1 MTVAK
6 FRKMMEYAKSVVGG
20 YDDIDSLA
28 YDIACNSPAGD
39 FHRLLRDHDSE
50 VWDIAYTVFS
60 QKK

>member
-1 MTVAK
+1 
-6 FRKMMEYAKSVVGG
+6 MMEYAKSVVGG

-60 QKK
+60 QK